1 MRISEQTAISLYSIN
16 WPIFVMEADR
26 GLCEVQTEICMQ
38 SGTFHM
44 AQAVSR
50 QVLTEEVYFRSPAS
64 SCKIWGG

>member
-1 MRISEQTAISLYSIN
+1 
-16 WPIFVMEADR
+16 MEADR

-64 SCKIWGG
+64 SCKI